1 MSVARV
7 TEIIS
12 GSPKS
17 FEAAVQ
23 EGVARASQTLK
34 NITGAWVADQEA
46 VVAKGK
52 IVEYRVRLKITF
64 VLRD

>member
-12 GSPKS
+12 SSKKG
-17 FEAAVQ
+17 FEAAVKA
-23 EGVARASQTLK
+23 GVTRASQTLN

-46 VVAKGK
+46 VVANGK

-64 VLRD
+64 VLKD